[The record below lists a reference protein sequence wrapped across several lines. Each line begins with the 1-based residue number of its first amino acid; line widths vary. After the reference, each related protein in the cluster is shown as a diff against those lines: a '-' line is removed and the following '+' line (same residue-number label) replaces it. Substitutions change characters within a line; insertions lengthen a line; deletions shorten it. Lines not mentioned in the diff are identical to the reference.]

1 MAKSILI
8 INEDEEEI
16 KELQDFFTA
25 EGSTVSCVKTVDD
38 AIACFANNDLCLIIL
53 DVADADKVID
63 LASQMLEKHIAN
75 RDDVI
80 DNTAA
85 IERKQKELE
94 KLNKKMDNYLDMRS
108 DGEISKEIFLA
119 KTDEIQKKMKQLKD
133 DILTL
138 QPKEEPKVERDYA
151 ADLAR
156 LRVELESYTN
166 FENETVI
173 PDSIL
178 EAFIERIVVYKDSFD
193 WYLRINRNSDNTTS
207 KEYESEFEEAVSIID
222 APDTIEQSEDKLLV
236 ASFVLTIEDAKKY
249 MYNIDTKK
257 RVHRWK
263 NITVNLYT

>member
-1 MAKSILI
+1 MIPEWKLNMMAVR
-8 INEDEEEI
+8 
-16 KELQDFFTA
+16 FFS
-25 EGSTVSCVKTVDD
+25 EY
-38 AIACFANNDLCLIIL
+38 I
-53 DVADADKVID
+53 ADADKVID
-63 LASQMLEKHIAN
+63 LASQMLEKHITD

-119 KTDEIQKKMKQLKD
+119 KTDEIQKKMKQLKEV
-133 DILTL
+133 ILTM

-193 WYLRINRNSDNTTS
+193 WYLRINRNSYNTTS